1 MCITLLI
8 MNVLDEEQV
17 NNEIRPEL
25 AYFYDPRSLQLYA
38 VLYRF
43 KHMLWFDVVCFLK
56 VGNSLGNFD
65 DAMVTAW

>member
-1 MCITLLI
+1 

-38 VLYRF
+38 VL
-43 KHMLWFDVVCFLK
+43 
-56 VGNSLGNFD
+56 
-65 DAMVTAW
+65 